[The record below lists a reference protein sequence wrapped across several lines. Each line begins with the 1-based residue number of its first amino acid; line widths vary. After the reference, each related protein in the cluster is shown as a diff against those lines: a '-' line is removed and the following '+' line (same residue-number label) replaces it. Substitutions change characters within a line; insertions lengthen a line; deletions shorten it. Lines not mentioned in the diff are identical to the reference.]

1 MLACE
6 QFFVSGRVQGVGF
19 RAATRSQAQRFGLTG
34 WVQNLADGRVEVMAW
49 GDAKELN
56 QFESWLNE
64 GPSAAA
70 VDRVERYSQSAD
82 APPSHFDVR

>member
-19 RAATRSQAQRFGLTG
+19 RAATRSQARRFGLTG

-49 GDAKELN
+49 GDAGDLD
-56 QFESWLNE
+56 QFASWLNE
-64 GPSAAA
+64 GPRAAA
-70 VDRVERYSQSAD
+70 VQRVERYSQPAEE
-82 APPSHFDVR
+82 PPSYFDVR